1 VIPEALPVP
10 SLPNPC
16 DVSTITATVCTG
28 AKAVVNGGKALVH
41 APAAAQHVVQD
52 VGTAVDWA
60 RDPGAAMAKAAAAEW
75 QGLEKLI
82 TSTSSLSFGNSAFLT
97 QYEAMA
103 GLGVVLTGLVYLL
116 VFLRGRRD
124 MAPSE
129 VGGHL
134 LAAVAVCLLAPGFAD
149 VFAYLSNGLLT
160 AVQGGQ
166 DGDLGRYLAGVAHAL
181 GTASGSSFRG
191 GTLALLFAS
200 FVELVLGFALWVFM
214 EVRQVLCYGAVWVG
228 PLFAALLVG
237 GPRLHKPVMQWGCY
251 CLAVIFSPFLV
262 FGVIRLG
269 IGLLSTG
276 QSGDAYSS
284 MLAGAA
290 LLLVADALFAVLLS
304 LVPSMA
310 DRLAAGTSQAVGGAR
325 SRVDPVSTI
334 RSGAAMGTSV
344 HAVTAGGGKAG
355 IGMGPVPAYGGGSGG
370 GASAPRGSAAA
381 PAHAATAAAP
391 LAQPGAAGG
400 VQAAAGHPEADR
412 RGRSPRPSGPGS
424 RP

>member
-1 VIPEALPVP
+1 MP

-16 DVSTITATVCTG
+16 KLGTLPSLGCTG

-41 APAAAQHVVQD
+41 APAAAKHVVQD

-166 DGDLGRYLAGVAHAL
+166 DGDLSRYLAGVAHAL

-269 IGLLSTG
+269 VGLLSTG

-355 IGMGPVPAYGGGSGG
+355 IGTGPAPAYGGGSGG

-381 PAHAATAAAP
+381 PAHAATAAAHP
-391 LAQPGAAGG
+391 APSGAAAA
-400 VQAAAGHPEADR
+400 VQATAGHPEADR
-412 RGRSPRPSGPGS
+412 RGTSSRPSPGR

>member
-28 AKAVVNGGKALVH
+28 AKAVVNGGKALAH

-52 VGTAVDWA
+52 VGTALD
-60 RDPGAAMAKAAAAEW
+60 W

-82 TSTSSLSFGNSAFLT
+82 TSTSRLSFGNSAFLT

-166 DGDLGRYLAGVAHAL
+166 DGDLGRYLTGVAHAL

-355 IGMGPVPAYGGGSGG
+355 TGTGPAPAYSGDGGSGG

-381 PAHAATAAAP
+381 PRGSAAAPAHTATAAAHP
-391 LAQPGAAGG
+391 AQSGA
-400 VQAAAGHPEADR
+400 AAAGCPEADR
-412 RGRSPRPSGPGS
+412 RGESSGPSPGS
-424 RP
+424 RA